1 MMKINQE
8 LNIKLKQDLTYF
20 EQYLSL
26 INNED
31 LSISTAYES
40 DAERAKLDF
49 LNFYLDS
56 VLKTIKIHAKDS
68 NIIADLHE
76 QVSAIKLLIKKDN
89 PDTKLCIKKME
100 DTSNYWSTLCY

>member
-26 INNED
+26 INNEN

-40 DAERAKLDF
+40 EAERAK
-49 LNFYLDS
+49 
-56 VLKTIKIHAKDS
+56 
-68 NIIADLHE
+68 
-76 QVSAIKLLIKKDN
+76 
-89 PDTKLCIKKME
+89 
-100 DTSNYWSTLCY
+100 